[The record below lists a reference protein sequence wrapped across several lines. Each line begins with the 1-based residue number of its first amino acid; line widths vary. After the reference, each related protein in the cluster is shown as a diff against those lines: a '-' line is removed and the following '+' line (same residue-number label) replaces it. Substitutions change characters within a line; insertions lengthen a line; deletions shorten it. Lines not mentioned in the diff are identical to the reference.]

1 MSMED
6 YMAYG
11 YPKAP
16 EVAAVVGE
24 IAEMVNPL
32 RIYLYNQRFSA
43 AGATTGFKLCV
54 VGEFPDKQATE
65 RDIYLHIDSEV
76 PFDVILYT
84 SQEWKALCDRT
95 DSFARKIFLTG
106 TVVYG

>member
-1 MSMED
+1 MEE

-11 YPKAP
+11 YPKAA
-16 EVAAVVGE
+16 EVARVVSE
-24 IAEMVNPL
+24 IVEMVHPV

-43 AGATTGFKLCV
+43 AGATTGFKLCI
-54 VGEFPDKQATE
+54 VGDFPDKADAE
-65 RDIYLHIDSEV
+65 RNLYLHIDCEV
-76 PFDVILYT
+76 PFDIILYT
-84 SQEWKALCDRT
+84 PQEWQTLCDRT

>member
-1 MSMED
+1 MED

-11 YPKAP
+11 YPKAA
-16 EVAAVVGE
+16 EVACVVDKIVE
-24 IAEMVNPL
+24 LVRPI

-43 AGATTGFKLCV
+43 AGSTTGFKLCV
-54 VGEFPDKQATE
+54 VADFADKAEAE
-65 RDIYLHIDSEV
+65 RNIYLEIDSEV

-84 SQEWKALCDRT
+84 PAEWRDLCDHI